1 MSSVGSLS
9 TSTSTSI
16 RGYGGLASG
25 LDRDQLIEGM
35 TIGTTTKINKQEQKK
50 QQIEW
55 MQEAVRTI
63 SDKMIGFHSKYTE
76 TLTSPTNLF
85 SGALWGRNKITTSG
99 KNSSKVSI
107 SGTANSADAITV
119 MGVKQKAENAKWAS
133 TGSVSDGKLQ
143 TGEIDIE
150 GVAFQEVFLEGKTLD
165 FRYGGESSAQSFSIT
180 LKAGDKYDLTTAEGV
195 KDAINGLLA
204 EETAA
209 DGTKYSEVVE
219 AEIVDGKLNLVNKTG
234 NQLTLVGGTALD
246 KLGFKKDTDM
256 TSEKAEG
263 ERELTPANL
272 YRDVDF
278 AKHVGGKSLTFSYNG
293 TTKSVKIPGE
303 NELRNAAWDVNAY
316 SAYKDKLSGPAQ
328 AIYQAKYDEII
339 ASGGK
344 EIDAHKEAYEAVK
357 SDTAILS
364 SDTEAAEKAGKNQA
378 MIDAIAD
385 SLEKQLQT
393 AFGKGRIEVS
403 GEGGKLS
410 FTTMIPGQGVD
421 KSSILTLT
429 GGDSSLVGKDGAL
442 NVRTGESTRLDLN
455 AKIGQ
460 SGIDFEGG
468 ASTGTFKIN
477 GETFTINSNTTLK
490 SLMDDINKR
499 TDITVSYQEA
509 ADKFTLTSKDN
520 GASGS
525 ITFDFTKEDGTVD
538 AESRAL
544 AEKIFGIDF
553 TEHKATNDAGEE
565 VDVFKTKDKDGN
577 TVYEDAEGN
586 QYTQDL
592 VQDGDTSY
600 SVQGKDAIVSVRY
613 AGSDDIVELHRD
625 SNTFTVD
632 GLTIG
637 VKGTF
642 GEYNTNG
649 KLVVDE
655 DEAVEISADVDVD
668 KLMDTIKSFV
678 ADYNEIVDMVNT
690 ELTTKHEKDYTPL
703 SSEQKSELSDDEI
716 EKWEAKAKSGLLYGD
731 SDLRSLSMDLR
742 TVATS
747 YVWQLEQVGINVS
760 SSYTDNG
767 KLSIDETKLRSALE
781 ADPEKVQNLF
791 TATAGEDADGN
802 PVYNG
807 VATNLKSVMDKYV
820 KTLGSQETKGILIRK
835 AGSKSSALSMTNN
848 TYYDQLQ
855 SIEKLIDSL
864 NDRLKTERD
873 RYVKQ
878 FTSLETLI
886 SQMNSQSSYLSSM
899 SGY

>member
-9 TSTSTSI
+9 TATSTSI